1 MIFKYIL
8 CAVNAYLLGSISTGI
23 IVSRNSGHNLREEGS
38 HNIGAS
44 NALRVLGL
52 KGGALTFLGDFL
64 KAFIA
69 VMIGKA
75 VAGMNGGM
83 LAGLCVV
90 LGHNWPVLFDFKGG
104 KGIACSAAVL
114 TTLFPVQGWIA
125 AALCLL
131 VIYIWRYISVG
142 SLTMLA
148 SFTVMILFTQPF
160 WPAGVWALILLGL
173 GIYRHRSNLERLK
186 NGTENKI
193 GQKAK

>member
-1 MIFKYIL
+1 MIWKYLLIAL
-8 CAVNAYLLGSISTGI
+8 IAYLLGSISTGI
-23 IVSRNSGHNLREEGS
+23 LVSRNSGHNLREEGS
-38 HNIGAS
+38 HNTGAS

-52 KGGALTFLGDFL
+52 KGGAMVFLGDFL
-64 KAFIA
+64 KALIA
-69 VMIGKA
+69 VLIGKWI
-75 VAGMNGGM
+75 GGLNGGM
-83 LAGLCVV
+83 IAGLCVV
-90 LGHNWPVLFDFKGG
+90 LGHNWPVFFGFKGG

-114 TTLFPVQGWIA
+114 TTLFPLQGWIA

-148 SFTVMILFTQPF
+148 SFALLIMFTQPF
-160 WPAGVWALILLGL
+160 WPTAVWALALLAL
-173 GIYRHRSNLERLK
+173 GVYRHRSNLERLK

>member
-1 MIFKYIL
+1 MMFKYFL
-8 CAVNAYLLGSISTGI
+8 CAVIAYLLGSISTGI
-23 IVSRNSGHNLREEGS
+23 LISKNSGHNLREEGS
-38 HNIGAS
+38 RNTGAS
-44 NALRVLGL
+44 NALRVMGL

-64 KAFIA
+64 KALIA
-69 VMIGKA
+69 VLIGKA
-75 VAGMNGGM
+75 LAGMEGGM
-83 LAGLCVV
+83 IAGLFAV
-90 LGHNWPVLFDFKGG
+90 LGHNWPVFFGFKGG

-114 TTLFPVQGWIA
+114 TTLFPLEGWIA
-125 AALCLL
+125 GGLCLL

-148 SFTVMILFTQPF
+148 SFALIMLFTQPF
-160 WPAGVWALILLGL
+160 WPVGVWALTLLAL